1 MSLWAEGKYN
11 LLTNYADM
19 NILGQISQHVVHTL
33 GPLGD
38 FSLNK
43 VLEKIP
49 EKGLMVLEIVKSVA
63 PKNPLLSNTKP
74 QNVEKIP
81 ALTSST
87 NEGSKKFQVVILG
100 NVASTKSVKSFK
112 WINENP

>member
-1 MSLWAEGKYN
+1 MSLWADGKYN

-19 NILGQISQHVVHTL
+19 NILGQISPTVVKSL

-49 EKGLMVLEIVKSVA
+49 EKGLMVLEIVKSVV
-63 PKNPLLSNTKP
+63 PKNPLLTTVKP
-74 QNVEKIP
+74 QNVDKIP
-81 ALTSST
+81 NLST
-87 NEGSKKFQVVILG
+87 GKTEGTKKFQVVITG

-112 WINENP
+112 WINEEP